1 MNLTIT
7 RGTVHLFT
15 FKEGMLSAIA
25 HDLQL
30 TVKRFR
36 VVVNGA
42 AVAAELFTDTVVVDG
57 AVRDGKLA
65 PQVLSDRDRDKIR
78 ATMAG
83 EVLRSSQFGRATFAG
98 TATVEGDHVVARGEL
113 ELVGKRQPI
122 EVAMTRA
129 GATLSGDIELV
140 PSRWGIRPYSA
151 LGGTLRVQDRV
162 RVVFT
167 LEA

>member
-36 VVVNGA
+36 VVVTGA

-83 EVLRSSQFGRATFAG
+83 EVTLDRRDFGIGAGYADEETVGFAVTVAVAL
-98 TATVEGDHVVARGEL
+98 TATRG
-113 ELVGKRQPI
+113 
-122 EVAMTRA
+122 
-129 GATLSGDIELV
+129 
-140 PSRWGIRPYSA
+140 
-151 LGGTLRVQDRV
+151 
-162 RVVFT
+162 
-167 LEA
+167 